1 MICIDQWQLII
12 VPVGE
17 LWEPPDIANTHAEPD
32 TGEDE
37 LPLGSP
43 VLSGIVTALRVRLR
57 ESWKTENNIIRL

>member
-1 MICIDQWQLII
+1 MIFA
-12 VPVGE
+12 PVGQ
-17 LWEPPDIANTHAEPD
+17 LGEPPDVTDAHTEAD

-57 ESWKTENNIIRL
+57 ES

>member
-1 MICIDQWQLII
+1 MILP
-12 VPVGE
+12 PVGQ
-17 LWEPPDIANTHAEPD
+17 LREPPDVADANTEAD

-37 LPLGSP
+37 LPLGAP